1 MKVHVFG
8 KHFSPAVLTY
18 GLKQAAME
26 GEKIFG
32 VEARQSVERHFY
44 SILFIF
50 YLYIA
55 LLTIYMVTK

>member
-44 SILFIF
+44 SILFYSF
-50 YLYIA
+50 FTYI
-55 LLTIYMVTK
+55 